1 MTRIRRRLGR
11 LLGVRSDGDDNDTT
25 TDAGADGGGMDAD
38 TGSGAGVESGADVD
52 SSGSRARPRADGGVA
67 EGSRRG
73 GAGDPGPLA
82 SVARRVDDRLG
93 RDFLGSTPFWLPPF
107 LLMAL
112 FVYGA
117 ILWNLLISL
126 TDYEGFA
133 AAPDYA
139 DLDFGMY
146 ARAIGD
152 PGLVNAAVNTVILLV
167 AFTAGTLVI
176 GLLLAILVDRGIRL
190 ENTFRTVYLLPMSL
204 SFVVT
209 AQFWAWM
216 YNFNNGVFNIALG
229 TVGIGPV
236 DWLGNQQVVLWA
248 VILALMWQFSGY
260 AMVVY
265 LAGLRAIPGE
275 HYEAAKVD
283 GASTLR
289 MYWRVIVP
297 QLKGATISA
306 AVVLMVFAL
315 KAFDFLFSLN
325 ANYRPPPGSDILA
338 TKMVREA
345 YSNNNWAYGAA
356 IAIILFVMALS
367 VIGPYLTYQYR
378 RGNL

>member
-1 MTRIRRRLGR
+1 MRRTFRRVRRRLE
-11 LLGVRSDGDDNDTT
+11 
-25 TDAGADGGGMDAD
+25 
-38 TGSGAGVESGADVD
+38 SGAGREEGPDEGSPTGRGGGGGDGDGESIVSEGDDPTTRTDGGTVTGTSER
-52 SSGSRARPRADGGVA
+52 SSGSSGGVV
-67 EGSRRG
+67 SRLDG
-73 GAGDPGPLA
+73 
-82 SVARRVDDRLG
+82 RLG
-93 RDFLGSTPFWLPPF
+93 RDFAESLPFWLPPF

-117 ILWNLLISL
+117 IIWNLLISL

-133 AAPDYA
+133 QAPDYS
-139 DLDFGMY
+139 DLDFEMY
-146 ARAIGD
+146 ARAAAD
-152 PGLVNAAVNTVILLV
+152 SGLVDAAVNTGVLLV
-167 AFTAGTLVI
+167 AFTVGTLVI
-176 GLLLAILVDRGIRL
+176 GLVLAILIDRGIRF
-190 ENTFRTVYLLPMSL
+190 ENAFRTIYLLPMSL

-216 YNFNNGVFNIALG
+216 YNFNNGVVNIALG
-229 TVGIGPV
+229 ALGIGPV
-236 DWLGNQQVVLWA
+236 DWLGNQAIVLWA
-248 VILALMWQFSGY
+248 VIIALMWQFSGY

-265 LAGLRAIPGE
+265 LAGLRAIPTE

-289 MYWRVIVP
+289 MYWRVIIP
-297 QLKGATISA
+297 QLRGATISA

-315 KAFDFLFSLN
+315 KAFDFLYSLN
-325 ANYRPPPGSDILA
+325 ANYRPPNGADILA

-356 IAIILFVMALS
+356 IAIILFAMALS
-367 VIGPYLTYQYR
+367 VIGPYLYYQFQ